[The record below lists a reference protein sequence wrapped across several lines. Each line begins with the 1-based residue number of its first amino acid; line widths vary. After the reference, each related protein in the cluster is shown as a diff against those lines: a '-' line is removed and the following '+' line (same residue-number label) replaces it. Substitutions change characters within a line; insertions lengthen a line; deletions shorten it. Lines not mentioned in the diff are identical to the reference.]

1 MQNHALS
8 SLKRRKLMKK
18 VITVS
23 VLLMVLISACGGA
36 PATQPPA
43 TAVPTVA
50 VDNHDSDF
58 QVAVQMSSF
67 LYAEQA
73 VGKYY
78 NDGTTAMA
86 LVTVDTST
94 SGWFDGSGKMAAPP
108 ARPLVQIENVPSEF
122 LTPLPQSGT
131 IAAPGGACPAAA
143 NPSVQFQT
151 AGGNTVTPDLIAQKG
166 IQTIPT
172 DMVTM
177 LQSNPGSLVSTI
189 DSLVQLGDQRLA
201 TADGW
206 NQLLW
211 DKLQAMQVPA
221 ESLMD
226 YQLWNASSGI
236 EQQITNQYLQRLQA
250 AGAPPIVINA
260 FNASNKSGW
269 YANILPTPEDALA
282 KMDIQA
288 VLTGSLEGTVQ
299 EQRSFTIPG
308 AGQTPIYGSQT
319 GDGTVTWNHP
329 TLGAITFDVNILLDQ
344 FDEQGRAI
352 GGTVSA
358 VSPETGYEIR
368 FTFLPDGTK
377 KGELLRGGE
386 VVGLM
391 TMTTNAEKFE
401 NYIDLKTNES
411 DPMP

>member
-1 MQNHALS
+1 
-8 SLKRRKLMKK
+8 
-18 VITVS
+18 
-23 VLLMVLISACGGA
+23 
-36 PATQPPA
+36 
-43 TAVPTVA
+43 
-50 VDNHDSDF
+50 
-58 QVAVQMSSF
+58 
-67 LYAEQA
+67 
-73 VGKYY
+73 
-78 NDGTTAMA
+78 
-86 LVTVDTST
+86 
-94 SGWFDGSGKMAAPP
+94 
-108 ARPLVQIENVPSEF
+108 
-122 LTPLPQSGT
+122 
-131 IAAPGGACPAAA
+131 
-143 NPSVQFQT
+143 
-151 AGGNTVTPDLIAQKG
+151 
-166 IQTIPT
+166 
-172 DMVTM
+172 
-177 LQSNPGSLVSTI
+177 
-189 DSLVQLGDQRLA
+189 VQLGDQRLA

-226 YQLWNASSGI
+226 YQLWNASSDI

-329 TLGAITFDVNILLDQ
+329 TLGAITFNVNILLDQ